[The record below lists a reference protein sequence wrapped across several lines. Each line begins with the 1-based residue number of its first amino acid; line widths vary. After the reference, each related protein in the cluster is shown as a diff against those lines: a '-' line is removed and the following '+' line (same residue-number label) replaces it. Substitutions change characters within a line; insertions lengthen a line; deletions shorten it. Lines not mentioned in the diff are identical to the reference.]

1 MKNAYDTILVQE
13 DSYKKMLE
21 EIRLARKLAREI
33 QYVIDG
39 GGVLPVQVLN
49 AYKPLK
55 KFYDEKIWEEYEEWK

>member
-1 MKNAYDTILVQE
+1 MNINEEKILKEIQ
-13 DSYKKMLE
+13 

-55 KFYDEKIWEEYEEWK
+55 RFYDDRIWEEYEEWK

>member
-1 MKNAYDTILVQE
+1 MNLQKHQIMREVQ
-13 DSYKKMLE
+13 

-55 KFYDEKIWEEYEEWK
+55 RFYDDRIWEEYEEWK

>member
-1 MKNAYDTILVQE
+1 MNINEEKILKEIQ
-13 DSYKKMLE
+13 
-21 EIRLARKLAREI
+21 EIRLARKLARSI

-55 KFYDEKIWEEYEEWK
+55 RFYDDRIWEEYEEWK

>member
-1 MKNAYDTILVQE
+1 MNLQKHQIMREVQ
-13 DSYKKMLE
+13 

-55 KFYDEKIWEEYEEWK
+55 RFYDDRIWEEYEEYRGK

>member
-1 MKNAYDTILVQE
+1 MNIKEEKILKEIQ
-13 DSYKKMLE
+13 

-55 KFYDEKIWEEYEEWK
+55 RFYDDRIWEEYEEWK

>member
-1 MKNAYDTILVQE
+1 MNLQKHQIMREVQ
-13 DSYKKMLE
+13 

-55 KFYDEKIWEEYEEWK
+55 RFYDDRILEEYEEWK

>member
-1 MKNAYDTILVQE
+1 MNNNLILQKHQIMREVQ
-13 DSYKKMLE
+13 

-55 KFYDEKIWEEYEEWK
+55 RFYDDRIWEEYEEYRGK

>member
-1 MKNAYDTILVQE
+1 MNLQKDQIMREVQ
-13 DSYKKMLE
+13 

-55 KFYDEKIWEEYEEWK
+55 RFYDDRILEEYEEWK

>member
-1 MKNAYDTILVQE
+1 MREVQ
-13 DSYKKMLE
+13 

-55 KFYDEKIWEEYEEWK
+55 RFYDDRILEEYEEWK

>member
-1 MKNAYDTILVQE
+1 MYLQKHQIMREVQ
-13 DSYKKMLE
+13 

-55 KFYDEKIWEEYEEWK
+55 RFYDDRIWEEYEEWK

>member
-1 MKNAYDTILVQE
+1 MYLQKHQIMREVQ
-13 DSYKKMLE
+13 

-55 KFYDEKIWEEYEEWK
+55 RFYDDRIWEEYEEYRGK

>member
-1 MKNAYDTILVQE
+1 MNLQKDQIMREVQ
-13 DSYKKMLE
+13 

-55 KFYDEKIWEEYEEWK
+55 RFYDDSILEEWNLLMLT

>member
-1 MKNAYDTILVQE
+1 MNIQKHQIMREVQ
-13 DSYKKMLE
+13 

-55 KFYDEKIWEEYEEWK
+55 RFYDDRIWEEYEEYRGK

>member
-1 MKNAYDTILVQE
+1 MNINEEKILKEIQ
-13 DSYKKMLE
+13 

-55 KFYDEKIWEEYEEWK
+55 RFYDDRIWEEYEEWKWF

>member
-1 MKNAYDTILVQE
+1 MREVQ
-13 DSYKKMLE
+13 

-33 QYVIDG
+33 QCVIDG

-55 KFYDEKIWEEYEEWK
+55 RFYDERIWEEYEE

>member
-1 MKNAYDTILVQE
+1 MREVQ
-13 DSYKKMLE
+13 

-55 KFYDEKIWEEYEEWK
+55 RFYDDRIWEEYEEYRGK

>member
-1 MKNAYDTILVQE
+1 MNINEEKILKEIQ
-13 DSYKKMLE
+13 

-39 GGVLPVQVLN
+39 GGVLPVQVHN

-55 KFYDEKIWEEYEEWK
+55 RFYDDRIWEEDEEWK

>member
-1 MKNAYDTILVQE
+1 MREVQ
-13 DSYKKMLE
+13 

-39 GGVLPVQVLN
+39 GGVLPVQVRN

-55 KFYDEKIWEEYEEWK
+55 KFYDERIWEEYEEWK

>member
-1 MKNAYDTILVQE
+1 MNINEEKILKEIQ
-13 DSYKKMLE
+13 

-55 KFYDEKIWEEYEEWK
+55 KFYDDRIWEEYEEWK